1 MLVKSPSDSV
11 SRRDRLLN
19 ASPALLGL
27 LLWSLIVLVPDGLLF
42 FLTAKNVM
50 AQWYPSVPGEI
61 TRSAEQREVGESF
74 DTEVRFRYSVNGQEF
89 AGNRLHFLNLRDVS
103 RPAKAQRTLARYPV
117 GQRVEVIYNP
127 NDPSD
132 SALDRTLNGMPLSF
146 ALFLLPFNLL
156 MVGGWSWIARR
167 VSGARSLPLRRD
179 GNRWSVLPTNG
190 QPGIVAIVVAGVVS
204 FVLIFVVGIGGWSDN
219 LSAMIAVW
227 AVVIGLS
234 SLAYWHTGTLVLR
247 EKPVLMLDDD
257 LATVTW
263 PPSADAPEFSIA
275 RSRLLAIEVSDD
287 RQRVRDHDSNL
298 TYSILLRFTID
309 DVQPAQRLAFQ
320 TTNSIEATS
329 MLEWLE
335 EWTGLPVGQVS
346 NLPIQH

>member
-1 MLVKSPSDSV
+1 MLVKSSSDSV
-11 SRRDRLLN
+11 SRRERLLN

-42 FLTAKNVM
+42 FLTAKNVV

-61 TRSAEQREVGESF
+61 THSAEQREVGESF
-74 DTEVRFRYSVNGQEF
+74 DTEVRFRYAINGQEF
-89 AGNRLHFLNLRDVS
+89 TGNRLHFLNLRDVS

-156 MVGGWSWIARR
+156 MVGGWSWVARR
-167 VSGARSLPLRRD
+167 INGTRSLPLRRD
-179 GNRWSVLPTNG
+179 GNRWCVLPTNG

-219 LSAMIAVW
+219 LSTMIAVW
-227 AVVIGLS
+227 AVVLGFS
-234 SLAYWHTGTLVLR
+234 SLAYWHTRTLVLR

-263 PPSADAPEFSIA
+263 PPSAGAPELSIA
-275 RSRLLAIEVSDD
+275 RSRLLAIEISDD
-287 RQRVRDHDSNL
+287 RQRDQDSSL
-298 TYSILLRFTID
+298 SFSILLQFTSD

-320 TTNSIEATS
+320 TTNSIEATA

-335 EWTGLPVGQVS
+335 EWTGLLVGQVS
-346 NLPIQH
+346 NLPVQH